1 MVGDL
6 NSEQFMNEEE
16 AAEAAEEALRFIA
29 EAVQQDEEG
38 TYITNI
44 KRLKDVKLVY
54 KLLKYIT
61 SGKQLQ
67 ILYELNKPFISMAYI
82 SVVGRE
88 LRFDHPEWFVLCSNM
103 ASNVEIYARMD
114 GCAQVNFTF
123 NGFTNKID

>member
-1 MVGDL
+1 MVSDL
-6 NSEQFMNEEE
+6 NSEQFMNEGE
-16 AAEAAEEALRFIA
+16 AAEAAEEALCSIA

-38 TYITNI
+38 THITNI

-67 ILYELNKPFISMAYI
+67 ILYELNKPFTSMAYI

-123 NGFTNKID
+123 NGFTNRID

>member
-1 MVGDL
+1 MVSDL

-16 AAEAAEEALRFIA
+16 ATEAAEEALHFIA

-38 TYITNI
+38 AHITNI

-67 ILYELNKPFISMAYI
+67 IRYELNKPYTSMAYI

-123 NGFTNKID
+123 NGVTNKID

>member
-1 MVGDL
+1 MVSDL

-16 AAEAAEEALRFIA
+16 ATEAAEEALHFIA

-38 TYITNI
+38 AHITNI

-67 ILYELNKPFISMAYI
+67 IRYELTSMAYI

>member
-1 MVGDL
+1 MVSDL

-38 TYITNI
+38 THITNI
-44 KRLKDVKLVY
+44 KRLKDVNLVY

-67 ILYELNKPFISMAYI
+67 ILYELNKPFTSMAYI

>member
-1 MVGDL
+1 MGNDL
-6 NSEQFMNEEE
+6 SSEQFIGEEE
-16 AAEAAEEALRFIA
+16 AAAAVEEAMQAIA
-29 EAVQQDEEG
+29 EAIQQDEAG
-38 TYITNI
+38 THITNI

-67 ILYELNKPFISMAYI
+67 ILCELNKPYASMAYI
-82 SVVGRE
+82 SVVGKE
-88 LRFDHPEWFVLCSNM
+88 LTFDHPEWFALCANI